1 MTEKDEKFVLDET
14 PGGFRRSPTEKSPT
28 QKVRLGGSLT
38 EIKPERQREKRA
50 SQPEGA
56 AGSKGEPARRVKNPG
71 AAPRAGRPSVSPFGK
86 KRPAAPTVDPMSLSQ
101 REKNRLHAEE
111 RRRQKKTKQIR
122 SYVLL
127 GLAGVA
133 LLILASLTILFGT
146 KTVAVLGESP
156 YTDEEI
162 IKASGIKQGDNVI
175 RLSSSKVNSKIV
187 NKLPYIKSAR
197 LNKNLSGK
205 VQIVVTQAKG
215 AYAFIDG
222 ERCVVTSEDGKVL
235 SIEAAETASQYTILQ
250 GVTIES
256 LASCVPGKYV
266 SVTSK
271 DDLDLARL
279 VYDAAADA
287 EISPITSI
295 DISNPDYI
303 RLLVEERLSILAGG
317 KEDIGRKLA
326 LAAKVIERENEL
338 SPTQYGIID
347 LTIEG
352 KAFFRPATEADIE
365 LPLAPV
371 EEVTGEEESISE
383 EDVSEEYYGGE
394 YSYGYETTAA
404 YDAGAV
410 GY

>member
-28 QKVRLGGSLT
+28 QKVRLGESIS
-38 EIKPERQREKRA
+38 EIKP
-50 SQPEGA
+50 
-56 AGSKGEPARRVKNPG
+56 ARPRTKS
-71 AAPRAGRPSVSPFGK
+71 APRPSEVKGDQVRRAKKPAAVARDGKPFASPFGK
-86 KRPAAPTVDPMSLSQ
+86 KRPAVPTVDPMSLSQ

-111 RRRQKKTKQIR
+111 RRRQKRTKQIR
-122 SYVLL
+122 NYVLL
-127 GLAGVA
+127 GLVGVA
-133 LLILASLTILFGT
+133 LLLLASLTILFGT

-187 NKLPYIKSAR
+187 DKLPYIKSAR
-197 LNKNLSGK
+197 LNKSLNGK
-205 VQIVVTQAKG
+205 VQIVVTQTKG

-222 ERCVVTSEDGKVL
+222 ERCVVTAEDGKVL
-235 SIEAAETASQYTILQ
+235 SIEAAETASQYTVLQ

-266 SVTSK
+266 SVTEK
-271 DDLDLARL
+271 DDLELARI
-279 VYDAAADA
+279 VYNAADDA
-287 EISPITSI
+287 EIDSITSI
-295 DISNPDYI
+295 DITNPDYI
-303 RLLVEERLSILAGG
+303 KLIVEERLSILAGG

-347 LTIEG
+347 LTIDG

-365 LPLAPV
+365 LPLAPAA
-371 EEVTGEEESISE
+371 ELTGEEESSSE
-383 EDVSEEYYGGE
+383 EETSEEYYGGDQ
-394 YSYGYETTAA
+394 SYGYETTAA
-404 YDAGAV
+404 YGAAG
-410 GY
+410 Y

>member
-28 QKVRLGGSLT
+28 QKVRLGESIS
-38 EIKPERQREKRA
+38 EVKPARPREN
-50 SQPEGA
+50 SA
-56 AGSKGEPARRVKNPG
+56 ARPSDAKGEPVRRAKKP
-71 AAPRAGRPSVSPFGK
+71 ASAPRDRKPSVSPFGK
-86 KRPAAPTVDPMSLSQ
+86 RRPSVPTVDPMSLSQ

-111 RRRQKKTKQIR
+111 RRRQKRTKQIR
-122 SYVLL
+122 NYVLL
-127 GLAGVA
+127 GLVGVA

-187 NKLPYIKSAR
+187 DKLPYIKSAR

-205 VQIVVTQAKG
+205 VQIVVTQTKG

-222 ERCVVTSEDGKVL
+222 ERCVVTAEDGKVL

-266 SVTSK
+266 SVTEK
-271 DDLDLARL
+271 DDLELARII
-279 VYDAAADA
+279 YNAASDA
-287 EISPITSI
+287 EIDSITSI
-295 DISNPDYI
+295 DITNPDYI
-303 RLLVEERLSILAGG
+303 KLIVEERLSILAGG

-338 SPTQYGIID
+338 SPTQFGIID
-347 LTIEG
+347 LTIDG

-371 EEVTGEEESISE
+371 GELSGEEESTSE
-383 EDVSEEYYGGE
+383 EEVSEEYYGGDQ
-394 YSYGYETTAA
+394 SYGYETTAA
-404 YDAGAV
+404 YGAAG
-410 GY
+410 Y